1 MARLVLAAG
10 AEARA
15 DDTDDSGGAQ
25 PGSASQWSSLALRAL
40 AYILLAALALVGYR
54 RVLAVAGAYAGE
66 PVLLLWPLAL
76 LTALYVAAVWLVLRT
91 RPAASRAARL
101 AELGLLLALGV
112 VLRGAVFGTAP
123 DLSHDA
129 YRYAWDPYLLAHGVS
144 PYLHTPSDPALLPL
158 RDGAIWPQLNWRTS
172 PTIYPPGA
180 QAFFLLVY
188 LVAPL
193 NIFAVKA
200 AMVLCDAGV
209 ALLALVLLRRRR
221 LDARRV
227 LIYWW
232 SPLPV
237 LEFALNGHLDVVAI
251 LLTLAALVVAEQRWR
266 GARAA
271 AGMLLGVATLTKL
284 YPLLF
289 VLALVRPAPPLADG
303 QPHARWRRAT
313 LSLRQNADFLAALTG
328 TLVAGYLPFAV
339 AGLSSTGFL
348 GTYLSQRFGDQGIV
362 SQVLA
367 ALAGLVGGSTVALA
381 LLQLAALAGL
391 CAAVVWWRGRRPL
404 RPEAGVLVL
413 SAVWLA
419 LSPHLYPWYVA
430 ALLPLLAL
438 YLRLPRRTP
447 ARAGEAGPRESAPAL
462 ALWLFV
468 LALPFSYVIFAPGG
482 PHGLF
487 SLSSLVP
494 LALVVLAYGST
505 LARRLA
511 VASRRIIAALP
522 V

>member
-1 MARLVLAAG
+1 
-10 AEARA
+10 
-15 DDTDDSGGAQ
+15 
-25 PGSASQWSSLALRAL
+25 
-40 AYILLAALALVGYR
+40 
-54 RVLAVAGAYAGE
+54 
-66 PVLLLWPLAL
+66 
-76 LTALYVAAVWLVLRT
+76 
-91 RPAASRAARL
+91 
-101 AELGLLLALGV
+101 
-112 VLRGAVFGTAP
+112 
-123 DLSHDA
+123 
-129 YRYAWDPYLLAHGVS
+129 
-144 PYLHTPSDPALLPL
+144 
-158 RDGAIWPQLNWRTS
+158 
-172 PTIYPPGA
+172 
-180 QAFFLLVY
+180 
-188 LVAPL
+188 
-193 NIFAVKA
+193 
-200 AMVLCDAGV
+200 
-209 ALLALVLLRRRR
+209 
-221 LDARRV
+221 
-227 LIYWW
+227 
-232 SPLPV
+232 
-237 LEFALNGHLDVVAI
+237 
-251 LLTLAALVVAEQRWR
+251 VVAEQRWR

-271 AGMLLGVATLTKL
+271 AGVLLGAATLTKL

-289 VLALVRPAPPLADG
+289 VVALVRPAPPLADV

-313 LSLRQNADFLAALTG
+313 LSLRQNADFLVALTG

-367 ALAGLVGGSTVALA
+367 ALAGLVGGSTVTLA

-404 RPEAGVLVL
+404 RPEAGVLAL

-430 ALLPLLAL
+430 ALLPLLTL

-447 ARAGEAGPRESAPAL
+447 THAGKAAPRASAPAPAL

-482 PHGLF
+482 PRGLF

-494 LALVVLAYGST
+494 LALVAIAYGAT

-511 VASRRIIAALP
+511 AASRRIIAALP
-522 V
+522 A

>member
-1 MARLVLAAG
+1 
-10 AEARA
+10 
-15 DDTDDSGGAQ
+15 
-25 PGSASQWSSLALRAL
+25 
-40 AYILLAALALVGYR
+40 
-54 RVLAVAGAYAGE
+54 
-66 PVLLLWPLAL
+66 
-76 LTALYVAAVWLVLRT
+76 
-91 RPAASRAARL
+91 
-101 AELGLLLALGV
+101 
-112 VLRGAVFGTAP
+112 
-123 DLSHDA
+123 
-129 YRYAWDPYLLAHGVS
+129 
-144 PYLHTPSDPALLPL
+144 
-158 RDGAIWPQLNWRTS
+158 
-172 PTIYPPGA
+172 
-180 QAFFLLVY
+180 
-188 LVAPL
+188 
-193 NIFAVKA
+193 
-200 AMVLCDAGV
+200 MVLCDAGV

-271 AGMLLGVATLTKL
+271 AGVLLGAATLTKL
-284 YPLLF
+284 YPLLL
-289 VLALVRPAPPLADG
+289 VGALVRPAPPLADG
-303 QPHARWRRAT
+303 QPHAHWRRAT
-313 LSLRQNADFLAALTG
+313 LSLRQNADFLVALIG

-367 ALAGLVGGSTVALA
+367 ALAGLVGGSTVTLA

-391 CAAVVWWRGRRPL
+391 CAAVVWSRGRRPL
-404 RPEAGVLVL
+404 RPEAGVLAL

-438 YLRLPRRTP
+438 YLCLPRRTP
-447 ARAGEAGPRESAPAL
+447 THAREAGHRASAPAL

-468 LALPFSYVIFAPGG
+468 LALPFSYLVLAPGG
-482 PHGLF
+482 PRGLF
-487 SLSSLVP
+487 SLSFLVP
-494 LALVVLAYGST
+494 LSPLPISHGPT

-511 VASRRIIAALP
+511 LASRRMLGAFA
-522 V
+522 